1 MKTFK
6 LLTIIAGIL
15 ALAALL
21 SCTEKVEDPFIQ
33 IEGQKAFNL
42 QKEGTSVQVKVLSNR
57 DWKARIAGDADW
69 IVVEPATGK
78 ASSNATDVTI
88 TVLANNKTNRDAVI
102 EFYTGTAFDVV
113 EITQEGPAGDATP
126 KPSGKGTLESPYNV
140 AAALQVASGL
150 SWTSNDNCEKA
161 GPYYVKGKISRI
173 GKDKSTSA
181 DLTYAQSGN
190 FSNATFY
197 ISDDGSTNDEFY
209 CYRLSYLGNKKFTSG
224 QTDIEVGDE
233 VVIYAELMNYSNN
246 TPENSGGYL
255 YSLNGETSG
264 GTTPE
269 VPAGNPEGDGSE
281 ASPYN
286 VAAALQAT
294 ANLSWTSNDSYQKVG
309 PYYVKGKISQIGK
322 DKDTGADLTY
332 TQSGTFS
339 NATFYISDDGSTSNE
354 FYCYRL
360 SYLGNQTFSSGMT
373 DIKVGDEVVIYAELM
388 NYRGNTPETVNK
400 SGYLFSLNGD
410 TGSITPVET
419 VTGTVAETIAA
430 ADNSGVVIPEATI
443 MAKSKAGIVVADAT
457 GSVYLFFNSKNGET
471 VPDVAVG
478 DNVKVEATKST
489 YGGIPEFTKPTVTK
503 LSGGTAVYPEPRD
516 LNPVAASYESAV
528 TEFVTLTGTLK
539 ISGNFVNIE
548 INGVD
553 PASRQG
559 SVSQPLDSF
568 GVNSFDG
575 KQVTVTGYFT
585 GITTSKD
592 VKYINI
598 VITDIALADPNAKYC
613 NVTPA
618 TISAKA
624 DATSATFTI
633 SANAA
638 WTVTSDNE
646 AFVVSPASG
655 DADATVTV
663 TFSANEGD
671 SPRVANLTVVC
682 ADANVET
689 VVVLT
694 QSKPSSGEK
703 LTIEIDFNTEIAALP
718 QSKDNGITDATVTL
732 EGYEFKLHAE
742 GKTDGKDNVCY
753 QAKSGGKLCLLIGR
767 QYAYLQLPAIEGKAL
782 AKIEFLTGAGA
793 SNSVVVDVA
802 KADGSRLN
810 VNNTAM
816 PQGTTFAWEIT
827 GEEGMAYK
835 LLVVSNHNAQFQ
847 NLTLTYE

>member
-1 MKTFK
+1 MKSFK
-6 LLTIIAGIL
+6 LMTIVAGVM
-15 ALAALL
+15 ALAALAG
-21 SCTEKVEDPFIQ
+21 CQQKVEDPYIRVV
-33 IEGQKAFNL
+33 GDDAFNL
-42 QKEGTSVQVKVLSNR
+42 TQSKSSVTVKIESNR
-57 DWKARIAGDADW
+57 DWAVRMDSKAAEW
-69 IVVEPATGK
+69 MVVEPARGTASDKPTEVTVTVTENTG
-78 ASSNATDVTI
+78 
-88 TVLANNKTNRDAVI
+88 ANRTAAI
-102 EFYTGTAFDVV
+102 EFYTGVATAMVTVSQAGPKGDSDGIESLTVLEFISKADKNTYYRLTGTVSRFSASYCSFDL
-113 EITQEGPAGDATP
+113 TDATGTIYVFSVSESSKAEWVNKIKNGGTVTLQGQYDYYVNP
-126 KPSGKGTLESPYNV
+126 KTNVGQHEVINAIIESFTGGGDVQPGNPEGDGSQASPFNV
-140 AAALQVASGL
+140 AAACQAVQNLT
-150 SWTSNDNCEKA
+150 WNSNNDCQKV
-161 GPYYVKGKISRI
+161 GPYYVKGKVSAISQ
-173 GKDKSTSA
+173 DY
-181 DLTYAQSGN
+181 TYNVSDGRTYGN
-190 FSNATFY
+190 ARFSM
-197 ISDDGSTNDEFY
+197 SDDGSASSQQFTLYNLY
-209 CYRLSYLGNKKFTSG
+209 YLGNNRFVAG
-224 QTDIEVGDE
+224 QTDIKIGDD
-233 VVIYAELMNYSNN
+233 VIIYAELMNYQNN

-255 YSLNGETSG
+255 YSLNG
-264 GTTPE
+264 
-269 VPAGNPEGDGSE
+269 
-281 ASPYN
+281 
-286 VAAALQAT
+286 
-294 ANLSWTSNDSYQKVG
+294 
-309 PYYVKGKISQIGK
+309 
-322 DKDTGADLTY
+322 DTG
-332 TQSGTFS
+332 G
-339 NATFYISDDGSTSNE
+339 GS
-354 FYCYRL
+354 
-360 SYLGNQTFSSGMT
+360 
-373 DIKVGDEVVIYAELM
+373 V
-388 NYRGNTPETVNK
+388 TP
-400 SGYLFSLNGD
+400 G
-410 TGSITPVET
+410 ET

-430 ADNSGVVIPEATI
+430 HDDDLVVIPEAQV

-539 ISGNFVNIE
+539 ISGNYVNIE
-548 INGVD
+548 INGAD

-694 QSKPSSGEK
+694 QAKPSSGEA
-703 LTIEIDFNTEIAALP
+703 LTISLDFTTEISGFP
-718 QSKDNGITDATVTL
+718 QTSANGIQDGTYNLGGYDFKFHAADKFYQGKNSATNTL
-732 EGYEFKLHAE
+732 YI
-742 GKTDGKDNVCY
+742 
-753 QAKSGGKLCLLIGR
+753 LIGKANS
-767 QYAYLQLPAIEGKAL
+767 YIELPAIEGKAL
-782 AKIEFLTGAGA
+782 TKVKFLTGAGA
-793 SNSVVVDVA
+793 SENVVVDVA
-802 KADGSRLN
+802 KTDNTRLN
-810 VNNTAM
+810 VNNDKLLK
-816 PQGTTFAWEIT
+816 GKEYEWEIA
-827 GEEGMAYK
+827 GEAGVAYR
-835 LLVVSNHNAQFQ
+835 LLITTAYNAQYQ